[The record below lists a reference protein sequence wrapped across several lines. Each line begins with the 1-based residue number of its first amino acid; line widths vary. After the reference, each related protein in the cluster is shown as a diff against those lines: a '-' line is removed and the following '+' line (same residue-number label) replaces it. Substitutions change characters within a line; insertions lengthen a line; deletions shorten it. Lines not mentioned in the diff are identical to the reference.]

1 MRTLSS
7 VGLALSLVALAA
19 CEDST
24 GTGVVWRSD
33 IGVIA
38 SDGTASRALPAN
50 AGTPDRLPALT
61 CYTSHPDDRVWFA
74 VGSVELPPGTVPPGE
89 DDVLSNCILEPSFD
103 NPNRLVATIEGET
116 PGWLFQFVVV
126 Y

>member
-1 MRTLSS
+1 MRTLTS

-24 GTGVVWRSD
+24 GTGVVWRSE
-33 IGVIA
+33 IGQI
-38 SDGTASRALPAN
+38 GTSGRVSVDLPGA

-61 CYTSHPDDRVWFA
+61 CYTSHPDDRVWYA

-89 DDVLSNCILEPSFD
+89 QDVLSNCILEPSTR
-103 NPNRLVATIEGET
+103 NPNRLMATMEGET
-116 PGWLFQFVVV
+116 PGWLYQFVVV